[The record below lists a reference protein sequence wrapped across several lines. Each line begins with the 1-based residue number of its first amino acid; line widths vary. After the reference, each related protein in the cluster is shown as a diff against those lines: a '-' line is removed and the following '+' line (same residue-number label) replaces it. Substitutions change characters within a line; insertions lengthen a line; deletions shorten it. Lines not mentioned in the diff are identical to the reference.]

1 MSIVLRLSGLIT
13 GMAAIAAAALLAAE
27 APASADELV
36 LPAGFSSQPGSR
48 DYTRLLQTVQR
59 PSKPTP
65 EASGQR
71 TATGPLG
78 THTGDDSCRWA
89 NDRECDEPG
98 IGTGACEAGTDYSDC
113 WRIITGLEDD
123 SCQWANDGECDEP
136 GIGTGACTQGTDRTD
151 CGDMTGLRFRN
162 DSCEHAFNGVCD
174 EPGIGTGRCEARTDR
189 ADCFGRERPLTIND
203 HFFGNDDRVLM
214 DTGAFPWSVI
224 GRVRFEAGGQ
234 CTASL
239 VAPNVLAT
247 AAHCVSDE
255 GRIRPSGRFE
265 TGDGLPGGTRT
276 ARVVDVLLDP
286 LWDEA
291 QFSAGDDFDGT
302 DWALL
307 RIDTPLG
314 DELGY
319 LHPMGLAEASRDPR
333 AGDVALRQ
341 AGYSWDTGDNLSGN
355 ESCRVLEAMDD
366 NTMSHDCDTTRGDSG
381 SPFLVED
388 GGRWHVVAVDSN
400 FRRNPDGP
408 MIYIAARADRFASLV
423 DDFAQGRTGQGGLR
437 PRGPGKPEPL
447 APPKHD

>member
-1 MSIVLRLSGLIT
+1 MRVLLRLSGLAT
-13 GMAAIAAAALLAAE
+13 GLVAIAAAAIMSAGTAASAE
-27 APASADELV
+27 ALV
-36 LPAGFSSQPGSR
+36 LPAGFAGQPGSR

-59 PSKPTP
+59 PSKPAP

-98 IGTGACEAGTDYSDC
+98 IGTGACEAGTDFSDC

-136 GIGTGACTQGTDRTD
+136 GIGTGACTQGTDLTD
-151 CGDMTGLRFRN
+151 CGEMTGLRFRN
-162 DSCEHAFNGVCD
+162 DSCEFAFNGVCE
-174 EPGIGTGRCEARTDR
+174 EPGMGTGRCPERTDR

-203 HFFGNDDRVLM
+203 HFFGHDDRVLM
-214 DTGAFPWSVI
+214 DTGVFPWSVI
-224 GRVRFEAGGQ
+224 GRIRFESGGQ

-255 GRIRPSGRFE
+255 GRIRPAGRFE
-265 TGDGLPGGTRT
+265 TGDGLPGGARS

-286 LWDEA
+286 LWDENL
-291 QFSAGDDFDGT
+291 FSSGDDLDGT

-307 RIDTPLG
+307 RIDAPLG

-319 LHPMGLAEASRDPR
+319 LHATGLAGMSTAEVTLS
-333 AGDVALRQ
+333 Q

-381 SPFLVED
+381 SPFMVEED
-388 GGRWHVVAVDSN
+388 GRWHVVAVDSN
-400 FRRNPDGP
+400 FRSNPDGP
-408 MIYIAARADRFASLV
+408 MIYIAARADRFAPLV
-423 DDFAQGRTGQGGLR
+423 EDFAQGRIGQGGLR
-437 PRGPGKPEPL
+437 PRGPGKPEAL
-447 APPKHD
+447 KPPKQN